1 MKLLDKIFLFYVFN
15 IKKIRTIS
23 IKFLVWLF
31 FVRSANVK
39 KILVNR
45 DGAFGDSIVALPALS
60 IIRKNFPHA

>member
-31 FVRSANVK
+31 FVKSTNVK

-45 DGAFGDSIVALPALS
+45 DGALEIQL
-60 IIRKNFPHA
+60 